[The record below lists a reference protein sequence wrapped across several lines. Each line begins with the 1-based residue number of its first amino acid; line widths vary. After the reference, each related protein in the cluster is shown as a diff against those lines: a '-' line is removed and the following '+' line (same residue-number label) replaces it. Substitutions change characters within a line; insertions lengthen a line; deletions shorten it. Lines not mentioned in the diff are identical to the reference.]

1 MKTSERVL
9 FIIGAVLT
17 VAALLLACFAAY
29 FGVSALISIHFHDM
43 EGAQSIG
50 VAFMLVFLAIFAV
63 AAWGA
68 ALLAAILLFIRP
80 ARAKHPRVRR
90 WSRIFLLL
98 LLVSSLLIGLLLIL
112 CMIG

>member
-50 VAFMLVFLAIFAV
+50 VACMLVFLAIFSFS
-63 AAWGA
+63 AWFT
-68 ALLAAILLFIRP
+68 ALLAAILLLVRP
-80 ARAKHPRVRR
+80 VRTNHLPVRR